1 MSFLTIR
8 SLFERKITSAF
19 TGLSPSVPVMYD
31 NVQEEPPGGASTE
44 YVRLIISYPSLTEPI
59 VSKTESSIEV
69 IRGSVQISCYVP
81 KGKGMKRLEEM
92 AGTAISTLN
101 SLKVQDST
109 IRASIGEVSGPVNVI
124 ESNNPHALVTVSAPF
139 VAKG

>member
-31 NVQEEPPGGASTE
+31 NVQEEPPGGAATE

-59 VSKTESSIEV
+59 VSKRAATDDAWQSL
-69 IRGSVQISCYVP
+69 VQ
-81 KGKGMKRLEEM
+81 
-92 AGTAISTLN
+92 
-101 SLKVQDST
+101 
-109 IRASIGEVSGPVNVI
+109 
-124 ESNNPHALVTVSAPF
+124 
-139 VAKG
+139 

>member
-31 NVQEEPPGGASTE
+31 NVQDEPPGGAATE

-69 IRGSVQISCYVP
+69 IRGSVQVSCYGP
-81 KGKGMKRLEEM
+81 KAKGMKRLEEM
-92 AGTAISTLN
+92 AVLAASTLN
-101 SLKVQDST
+101 TIKTEDTT
-109 IRASIGEVSGPVNVI
+109 IRASVGEISGPVPVI
-124 ESNNPHALVTVSAPF
+124 NSNNPLALVTISAPF
-139 VAKG
+139 IAKG

>member
-1 MSFLTIR
+1 MT
-8 SLFERKITSAF
+8 TAF
-19 TGLSPSVPVMYD
+19 AGLSPSVPVMYD
-31 NVQEEPPGGASTE
+31 NVQEEPPGGANTE
-44 YVRLIISYPSLTEPI
+44 YVQLI
-59 VSKTESSIEV
+59 VSFPSISEPVVTKAESGIEV

-92 AGTAISTLN
+92 AGTAVSTLN
-101 SLKVQDST
+101 TLKVQDST

-124 ESNNPHALVTVSAPF
+124 DSNNPLALVTVSAPF

>member
-31 NVQEEPPGGASTE
+31 NVQDEPPGGAATE

-69 IRGSVQISCYVP
+69 IRGSVQVSCYGP
-81 KGKGMKRLEEM
+81 KAKGMKRLEEM
-92 AGTAISTLN
+92 ASTAASTLN
-101 SLKVQDST
+101 TLKTEDST
-109 IRASIGEVSGPVNVI
+109 IRASVGEISGPIHVI
-124 ESNNPHALVTVSAPF
+124 DSNNPVALVTISAPF
-139 VAKG
+139 IAKG

>member
-31 NVQEEPPGGASTE
+31 NVQDEPPGGAATE

-69 IRGSVQISCYVP
+69 IRGSLQISCYVP

-101 SLKVQDST
+101 TLKVQDST
-109 IRASIGEVSGPVNVI
+109 IMASTGSI
-124 ESNNPHALVTVSAPF
+124 
-139 VAKG
+139 